1 MKQFFVDYIYGS
13 RIFVITS
20 ANSWSVN
27 IRDEQEVN
35 ANIGWKCN
43 KLAINTLIG
52 SYYFLLFNRAE
63 AHILL
68 VALRIAHVIRRD
80 EHQLRYEYIVE

>member
-1 MKQFFVDYIYGS
+1 M
-13 RIFVITS
+13 
-20 ANSWSVN
+20 
-27 IRDEQEVN
+27 
-35 ANIGWKCN
+35 N
-43 KLAINTLIG
+43 KKSMQTWDRSAINWQLIHL
-52 SYYFLLFNRAE
+52 SVRIIFLLFNRAE

>member
-1 MKQFFVDYIYGS
+1 M
-13 RIFVITS
+13 
-20 ANSWSVN
+20 
-27 IRDEQEVN
+27 
-35 ANIGWKCN
+35 GWKCN

-80 EHQLRYEYIVE
+80 EHQLRYEYIAE